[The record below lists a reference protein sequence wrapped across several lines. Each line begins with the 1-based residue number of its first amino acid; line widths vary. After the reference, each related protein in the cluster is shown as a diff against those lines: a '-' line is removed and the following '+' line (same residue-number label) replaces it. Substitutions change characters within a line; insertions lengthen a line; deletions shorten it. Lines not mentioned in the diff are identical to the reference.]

1 MNAAAPQTGSHER
14 AARRDPR
21 VAGVVLAAGRA
32 TRMAGSKVVRPVEG
46 VPMVARVVEA
56 VLGSRL
62 DEVVV
67 VVGHEGERVA
77 AILRDRP
84 VRIVDNPR
92 YAQGL
97 STSVGAGLHAL
108 GPRCDGALFLLADQ
122 PFVTSALIDRLLEA
136 FAATGKS
143 IVRPLACGR
152 PANPV
157 LFSAAL
163 FAELA
168 REEGDRGGRQVVLRH
183 RDDVALVAVDDP
195 LLCLDIDSLDDYE
208 RFSR

>member
-1 MNAAAPQTGSHER
+1 VNGPTQRTRGDQR
-14 AARRDPR
+14 ASQGEPR

-46 VPMVARVVEA
+46 VPMVARVVAA

-62 DEVVV
+62 DETVV
-67 VVGHEGERVA
+67 VVGHEAEQVT
-77 AILRDRP
+77 AILRDQP

-97 STSVGAGLHAL
+97 STSVRAGLRAL
-108 GPRCDGALFLLADQ
+108 GPRCEGAMFLLADQ
-122 PFVTSALIDRLLEA
+122 PFVTSALIDRLLDA
-136 FAATGKS
+136 FTSSRKA
-143 IVRPLACGR
+143 IVRPRACGR

-168 REEGDRGGRQVVLRH
+168 RETGDRGGRQVIRRH
-183 RDDVALVAVDDP
+183 EDDVCLVEVDDP
-195 LLCLDIDSLDDYE
+195 RLCLDIDSLDDYA
-208 RFSR
+208 RIGT